1 MAFQTMPASPDID
14 LTLLTPE
21 LALALWACAVLLLDL
36 VMPDGLSRRPLLWL
50 SILGLA
56 IAGGLSIGLLARPLP
71 AYSFSGFLV
80 VDQFSV
86 YFKLIFLIAA
96 VLVLLASDTFTDRL
110 REYEAEFYGLMLFCT
125 TGMMLMASTGELMS
139 LYVSLELSS
148 LSLAFLVTWAK
159 RDLRSS
165 EAGLKFFVLSAMSSA
180 ILLFGMALLY
190 GLTGST
196 SLRDIARL
204 LTTGGSPA
212 GMLAMSMLVAGF
224 GFKISAV
231 PFQMW
236 TPDVYEGAPTP
247 VTAFLST
254 ASKAAGFAVIL
265 RIFQSALGSI
275 EPEWTTLF
283 AVLAVITM
291 TVGNV
296 MALVQNNL
304 KRLLAYS
311 SIGHVGYM
319 LAGLAT
325 GTAFGLSSVIF
336 YLLLYA
342 FTNVGAFAVLIVMAR
357 YVPDEDIGSYSG
369 LARRAP
375 WLSAAMAFFLLSL
388 AGLPP
393 LAGFFGKLYIFWAV
407 AEHGMYWLVLA
418 GVINSA
424 VSLYYYARVIRQMY
438 LVEPTGEERVSVGLA
453 PGLSLAAAAIGVLA
467 IGPLSGFFISAA
479 LGAALSIGPQAIQP

>member
-1 MAFQTMPASPDID
+1 VSPNVDVSLLAPE
-14 LTLLTPE
+14 LTL
-21 LALALWACAVLLLDL
+21 AVWACAVLLLDL
-36 VMPDGLSRRPLLWL
+36 FLPDGVSRRPLLWL
-50 SILGLA
+50 SMLGLLVV
-56 IAGGLSIGLLARPLP
+56 GGLSVGLLARVP
-71 AYSFSGFLV
+71 AASFSNFLV

-96 VLVLLASDTFTDRL
+96 GLVLLASDTFTERL
-110 REYEAEFYGLMLFCT
+110 REYEAEFYGLLLLCT

-139 LYVSLELSS
+139 LYLSLELSS
-148 LSLAFLVTWAK
+148 LSLAFLATWAK

-180 ILLFGMALLY
+180 ILLYGMALLY

-196 SLRDIARL
+196 SLTDIGRL
-204 LTTGGSPA
+204 LTAGGSPA
-212 GMLAMSMLVAGF
+212 AMLAMSMLVAGF

-254 ASKAAGFAVIL
+254 ASKAAGFAVVL
-265 RIFQSALGSI
+265 RIFQSALGAI
-275 EPEWTTLF
+275 EPEWSILF
-283 AVLAVITM
+283 AVLAIVTM
-291 TVGNV
+291 TVGNI

-319 LAGLAT
+319 LAGLAS
-325 GTAFGLSSVIF
+325 GTTFGLSSVIF
-336 YLLLYA
+336 YLLVYA

-375 WLSAAMAFFLLSL
+375 WLSAAMAFCLLSL

-393 LAGFFGKLYIFWAV
+393 LAGFFSKLYVFWAV

-438 LVEPTGEERVSVGLA
+438 LAEPAEDRRVGVGFA
-453 PGLSLAAAAIGVLA
+453 PSLSLAAAVAGIFV
-467 IGPLSGFFISAA
+467 IGPLSGPFIAA
-479 LGAALSIGPQAIQP
+479 AVGAAQGIGGP

>member
-1 MAFQTMPASPDID
+1 MSISLPGDVS
-14 LTLLTPE
+14 LLAPE
-21 LALALWACAVLLLDL
+21 LALALWGCGILMLDL
-36 VMPDGLSRRPLLWL
+36 VLPGAMSRRPLMWL
-50 SILGLA
+50 SLLGLA
-56 IAGGLSIGLLARPLP
+56 VVAGLSLSLLTRPLP
-71 AYSFSGFLV
+71 TTSFAGFLV
-80 VDQFSV
+80 VDQFSI
-86 YFKLIFLIAA
+86 YFKLIFLISAA
-96 VLVLLASDTFTDRL
+96 LVVLASDTFTERL
-110 REYEAEFYGLMLFCT
+110 REYEAEFYGLLLLCT
-125 TGMMLMASTGELMS
+125 TGLMLMATTGELMS
-139 LYVSLELSS
+139 LYLSLELSS
-148 LSLAFLVTWAK
+148 LSLALLATWAK

-165 EAGLKFFVLSAMSSA
+165 EAGMKFFILSAMSSA
-180 ILLFGMALLY
+180 ILLYGMALLY

-196 SLRDIARL
+196 SLREIARL
-204 LTTGGSPA
+204 LVAGGSTA
-212 GMLAMSMLVAGF
+212 AMLAMSMLVAGF
-224 GFKISAV
+224 GFKIAAV

-275 EPEWTTLF
+275 QPEWTTLF
-283 AVLAVITM
+283 AILAIVTM
-291 TVGNV
+291 TVGNI
-296 MALVQNNL
+296 MALVQTNL

-336 YLLLYA
+336 YLLVYA
-342 FTNVGAFAVLIVMAR
+342 FTNVGAFAVLIVMSR
-357 YVPDEDIGSYSG
+357 YAEDENINSYSG

-375 WLSAAMAFFLLSL
+375 WLSAAMAFCLLSL

-424 VSLYYYARVIRQMY
+424 ISLYYYARVIRQMY
-438 LVEPTGEERVSVGLA
+438 LVEAPSVALAEPSEEPRVGVGFA
-453 PGLSLAAAAIGVLA
+453 PALSLAAAVIGIFV
-467 IGPLSGFFISAA
+467 IGPFSGPFIQAA
-479 LGAALSIGPQAIQP
+479 VGAAQGIVP